1 MLKIKVMNCDD
12 KEVQYKWISKREF
25 IDDIDSDNE
34 NIPMLDDV
42 LTSVDTDDDELHEWW
57 RDTDGIIVNDL
68 YKECKR
74 KIANKT

>member
-1 MLKIKVMNCDD
+1 MLEIKVMNCDD

-57 RDTDGIIVNDL
+57 RDKDGIIVNDL

-74 KIANKT
+74 K